1 MTETEFPCGAY
12 DSRTA
17 KNENKQMPA
26 NNADVQMEHP
36 GENSSDPALSSQ
48 SGYAAANPQKL
59 HPSINKKDNVQME
72 LSGVSGS
79 NSVLSSPSGYAAAA
93 NGVRMSINSS
103 NATGVKKLKLSF
115 LTPVF
120 IWVLRRWDR
129 SYLIR
134 FQHISDGGYLCA
146 HGIR

>member
-1 MTETEFPCGAY
+1 MMTETEFPCGAY

-59 HPSINKKDNVQME
+59 HPSIKKDNVQME
-72 LSGVSGS
+72 HPGVSGS
-79 NSVLSSPSGYAAAA
+79 DSALSSPSGYAAT
-93 NGVRMSINSS
+93 NPHKLHPSM
-103 NATGVKKLKLSF
+103 KKMWAGR
-115 LTPVF
+115 TA
-120 IWVLRRWDR
+120 
-129 SYLIR
+129 
-134 FQHISDGGYLCA
+134 G
-146 HGIR
+146 

>member
-1 MTETEFPCGAY
+1 M
-12 DSRTA
+12 
-17 KNENKQMPA
+17 
-26 NNADVQMEHP
+26 NAARRCYCDFT
-36 GENSSDPALSSQ
+36 
-48 SGYAAANPQKL
+48 
-59 HPSINKKDNVQME
+59 HPSSLTGFDIFNIKP
-72 LSGVSGS
+72 LG
-79 NSVLSSPSGYAAAA
+79 LYAAAA

-103 NATGVKKLKLSF
+103 NATGVKKLNLSF
-115 LTPVF
+115 LTPVS